1 MPTDQIMEQ
10 EFEAVPPK
18 EEKPKRK
25 LVFAVGGV
33 VIIVTMTI
41 LLILFLTS
49 RKPGEKIFAP
59 IIPSPT
65 PTVVEALIRPASPY
79 ATDAAVLKIEED
91 LKNLDQELQ
100 TTDLKEA
107 GLNPPVLDMEVK

>member
-10 EFEAVPPK
+10 EFEAIPPK

-25 LVFAVGGV
+25 LILVVGGV
-33 VIIVTMTI
+33 VIIVTITI
-41 LLILFLTS
+41 LLLLFLTS
-49 RKPGEKIFAP
+49 RKPGEKIFLP
-59 IIPSPT
+59 VVPSPT
-65 PTVVEALIRPASPY
+65 PTIIETPVHPSSPY

-91 LKNLDQELQ
+91 LKSLDQELQ
-100 TTDLKEA
+100 GTDLKEA